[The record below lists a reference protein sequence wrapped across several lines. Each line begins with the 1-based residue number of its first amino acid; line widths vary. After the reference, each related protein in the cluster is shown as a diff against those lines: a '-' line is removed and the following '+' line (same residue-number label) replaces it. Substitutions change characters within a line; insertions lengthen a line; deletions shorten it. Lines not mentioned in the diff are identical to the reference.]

1 MQTDFS
7 RFTPK
12 AKRVLTVSEALS
24 VRCSYSRIEPQ
35 VMMVSLVQEDRDMV
49 FFLLQKMG
57 VDRNAFCQSVS
68 ESLRSL
74 PRSSGATP
82 SASQGLERVL
92 EKAVSLAGESGSG
105 VVAVEHLFWSLG
117 VTPGPVRDLMLRFGI
132 TERRLRDAVAAFRNG
147 NMDCSDARTDAGC
160 ESSGALQF
168 LNKYARNLVKL
179 AQEGKIEPAIGR
191 DDEVRRILQILSRK
205 TKNNPL
211 LVGEPGTGK
220 TAIVEGLAHRI
231 VRGDVPRELTGLKIF
246 SLDFSAL
253 IAGTSQHGEFEQ
265 RLKKVIEEAKNDP
278 KIVIF
283 IDEIHLLI
291 GSGGSLDAANILKP
305 EMARGEIKLI
315 GATTTEEY
323 TKYIETD
330 KAFERRFQRVSVE
343 EPDEDEA
350 ITILRGIKP
359 RFETFHRIK
368 ILDGALVSAVKLSR
382 RYLSG
387 RYLPDKAI
395 DLVDEAAARMRIER
409 SSVPS
414 ELDDLSAQIRSK
426 EMERES
432 LRQDE
437 EPHDL
442 SELNSEIASLREKEN
457 GLNARWSNE
466 RAQMEELQSKRE
478 ALEAL
483 KADFEQAERAGQY
496 ESAVTLRGR
505 MTALEGEIDSLLSE
519 ASRSSSPLLKT
530 SLDEDDIREVIQ
542 SLTGIPV
549 SRLDEDE
556 SEKLLGMEDRLKG
569 SVVGQDE
576 AVSSVSKV
584 VRRNRMGF
592 GDAGRPI
599 GSFLFLGTTGVGKT
613 ELAKVLA
620 ECLFNSRDAL
630 VRIDMSEYQQEYS
643 VSRLFGA
650 PPGYVGYDRGGQLTE
665 AVRRKPY
672 SVILLD
678 EIEKAHPKV
687 FETLLQLLDDGR
699 MTDGQGRVVDFK
711 NTIVI
716 MTSNLC
722 AAQISEVLSAASPS
736 DEDIARAKALVME
749 RMKEKVAPEFLN
761 RIDDIVMFRPLGL
774 RQIEKIVEIQLAAL
788 VEKMTGRGLRL
799 SFDPSAVSLIT
810 LRGYAPEYGAR
821 PVKRTINDLVVNELT
836 LKLLSGQLDPGR
848 EIRLSSADGESLQIV
863 NVEEDR
869 GIFSPEWSI

>member
-12 AKRVLTVSEALS
+12 AKRVLTVSEGLS
-24 VRCSYSRIEPQ
+24 AQCSYSRIEPQ

-117 VTPGPVRDLMLRFGI
+117 VTPGPVRDLMSRFGI

-147 NMDCSDARTDAGC
+147 NMDRSGAGEDAGR

-231 VRGDVPRELTGLKIF
+231 VRGDVPRELTDLKIF

-265 RLKKVIEEAKNDP
+265 RLKKVIEEAKSDP

-505 MTALEGEIDSLLSE
+505 MTALDGEIDALLSE

-556 SEKLLGMEDRLKG
+556 SAKLLGMEDRLKK

-584 VRRNRMGF
+584 IRRNRMGF

-736 DEDIARAKALVME
+736 DKDIARAKTLVME

-788 VEKMTGRGLRL
+788 VEKMKGRGLRL

-836 LKLLSGQLDPGR
+836 LKLLSGRLDPGR

-869 GIFSPEWSI
+869 GI

>member
-1 MQTDFS
+1 
-7 RFTPK
+7 
-12 AKRVLTVSEALS
+12 
-24 VRCSYSRIEPQ
+24 
-35 VMMVSLVQEDRDMV
+35 
-49 FFLLQKMG
+49 
-57 VDRNAFCQSVS
+57 
-68 ESLRSL
+68 
-74 PRSSGATP
+74 
-82 SASQGLERVL
+82 
-92 EKAVSLAGESGSG
+92 
-105 VVAVEHLFWSLG
+105 
-117 VTPGPVRDLMLRFGI
+117 
-132 TERRLRDAVAAFRNG
+132 
-147 NMDCSDARTDAGC
+147 
-160 ESSGALQF
+160 
-168 LNKYARNLVKL
+168 
-179 AQEGKIEPAIGR
+179 
-191 DDEVRRILQILSRK
+191 
-205 TKNNPL
+205 
-211 LVGEPGTGK
+211 
-220 TAIVEGLAHRI
+220 
-231 VRGDVPRELTGLKIF
+231 
-246 SLDFSAL
+246 
-253 IAGTSQHGEFEQ
+253 
-265 RLKKVIEEAKNDP
+265 
-278 KIVIF
+278 
-283 IDEIHLLI
+283 
-291 GSGGSLDAANILKP
+291 
-305 EMARGEIKLI
+305 
-315 GATTTEEY
+315 
-323 TKYIETD
+323 
-330 KAFERRFQRVSVE
+330 
-343 EPDEDEA
+343 
-350 ITILRGIKP
+350 
-359 RFETFHRIK
+359 
-368 ILDGALVSAVKLSR
+368 
-382 RYLSG
+382 
-387 RYLPDKAI
+387 
-395 DLVDEAAARMRIER
+395 
-409 SSVPS
+409 
-414 ELDDLSAQIRSK
+414 
-426 EMERES
+426 
-432 LRQDE
+432 
-437 EPHDL
+437 
-442 SELNSEIASLREKEN
+442 
-457 GLNARWSNE
+457 
-466 RAQMEELQSKRE
+466 MEELQSKRE

-505 MTALEGEIDSLLSE
+505 MTALDGEIDALLSE

-584 VRRNRMGF
+584 IRRNRMGF

-736 DEDIARAKALVME
+736 DEDIARAKTLVME

-788 VEKMTGRGLRL
+788 VEKMKGRGLRL

-836 LKLLSGQLDPGR
+836 LKLLSGRLDPGR
-848 EIRLSSADGESLQIV
+848 EIRLSSADGESLEIV

-869 GIFSPEWSI
+869 GI